1 MRVDFYRLN
10 AAECDAYWH
19 AVCRITEK
27 AYLNGHT
34 VFIAC
39 DHLEDVDALDDL
51 LWAFK
56 PTSFVPHGRS
66 TDRLQPRPP
75 VLIGLNHNMDEA
87 ATLLI
92 NLTETTANTAL
103 PGLARIIEIIRE
115 DDAHKAISREHYRV
129 YRQQGHEVHV
139 HHLT

>member
-10 AAECDAYWH
+10 AVELNAYWH
-19 AVCRITEK
+19 AACRITEK
-27 AYLNGHT
+27 AYLSGHT

-39 DHLEDVDALDDL
+39 DNLEDVHALDDL

-56 PTSFVPHGRS
+56 PSSFVPHARS
-66 TDRLQPRPP
+66 TEELQPRPP
-75 VLIGLNHNMDEA
+75 VLIGLNPSMDEA

-92 NLTETTANTAL
+92 NLTKTTVSTTL
-103 PGLARIIEIIRE
+103 PGLARIIEIIPE
-115 DDAHKAISREHYRV
+115 DDVHKAISREHYRE
-129 YRQQGHEVHV
+129 YRQQGHEVNV